1 MRIKTARI
9 VRIDD
14 HNLQNFDR
22 YRFFEEDQIFVL
34 MIIFVIMLSDDY
46 MACLYRMIDD
56 YMACLNQ
63 MFDDYVACLY
73 QMIDDYMACLYQM
86 IDEN

>member
-9 VRIDD
+9 VRIND
-14 HNLQNFDR
+14 HNLQNFNR
-22 YRFFEEDQIFVL
+22 YGFTSFKEDQFFVL

-46 MACLYRMIDD
+46 MACLNQMIDD

-63 MFDDYVACLY
+63 M
-73 QMIDDYMACLYQM
+73 IDDYMACMNQM
-86 IDEN
+86 IDEK